1 MILLFFIVTKQLI
14 LRLVNKG
21 YTLQKDELE
30 KQFEKQIHENE
41 LLIYKV
47 CRLYA
52 YSEADRQ
59 DLFQEIVIQLWKAF
73 PKFRGQSK
81 FSTWLYRIGINTAIT
96 RLRKQ
101 KDFIDSYEPASL
113 PQHVDETASSEEEE
127 QFKLLYTAIEQL
139 NQVEKAIV
147 MLYMEEK
154 TYEEME
160 DILGIS
166 QGNLRVKM
174 NRIKDKI
181 RQLTKNN

>member
-1 MILLFFIVTKQLI
+1 M
-14 LRLVNKG
+14 
-21 YTLQKDELE
+21 QKHEAE
-30 KQFEKQIHENE
+30 KQFEKHITENE

-52 YSEADRQ
+52 YSESDRQ

-73 PKFRGQSK
+73 LKFNGQSK
-81 FSTWLYRIGINTAIT
+81 FSTWLYRVAINTAIT
-96 RLRKQ
+96 GLRSK
-101 KDFIDSYEPASL
+101 KDFIVSYEPDAL
-113 PQHVDETASSEEEE
+113 PQHIDDNQSAELEE
-127 QFKLLYTAIEQL
+127 QLKVLHKAIKQL

-147 MLYMEEK
+147 MLYMEDK

-174 NRIKDKI
+174 NRIKEKL
-181 RQLTKNN
+181 RQITKNN

>member
-1 MILLFFIVTKQLI
+1 M
-14 LRLVNKG
+14 G
-21 YTLQKDELE
+21 YTGYAGRG
-30 KQFEKQIHENE
+30 NA
-41 LLIYKV
+41 IY
-47 CRLYA
+47 A
-52 YSEADRQ
+52 EADRQ
-59 DLFQEIVIQLWKAF
+59 DLFQEIVMQVWKAF
-73 PKFRGQSK
+73 PKFRGASK
-81 FSTWLYRIGINTAIT
+81 FSTWLYRVGINTAIT
-96 RLRKQ
+96 RLRKR

-113 PQHVDETASSEEEE
+113 PQQIDETSNAEEE
-127 QFKLLYTAIEQL
+127 QSKLLYTAIEQL
-139 NQVEKAIV
+139 NQVEKAII

>member
-1 MILLFFIVTKQLI
+1 
-14 LRLVNKG
+14 
-21 YTLQKDELE
+21 LQQHEAE
-30 KQFEKQIHENE
+30 QRFEKHIGDNE

-47 CRLYA
+47 CRIYA
-52 YSEADRQ
+52 YTEADRQ
-59 DLFQEIVIQLWKAF
+59 DLFQEVVLQSWIAF

-81 FSTWLYRIGINTAIT
+81 FSTWLYRIAINTAIT

-101 KDFIDSYEPASL
+101 KDFIDSYEPATL
-113 PQHVDETASSEEEE
+113 PQRMDDNTSAEEEE
-127 QFKLLYTAIEQL
+127 QLQLLNRAIEQL
-139 NQVEKAIV
+139 NGVEKAIV

-166 QGNLRVKM
+166 QGTLRVKM
-174 NRIKDKI
+174 NRIKEKI